1 MKRLNLKLAI
11 SLVVGT
17 LVMVAGVWI
26 VHGMQQK
33 GTSTVLKQEA
43 EKLAQDGKGEEA
55 LKRYLAYLKQNPD
68 DAEVHLVASKLA
80 IKVLDDTA
88 KTPGADNKS
97 LSFKWRDADEEV
109 TRAMRAGNNR
119 ENADYHELAADLYMR
134 YAYYD
139 KSLYK
144 RAQPHLKWLTS
155 AQRGKTHPVKF
166 DLDLARCY
174 ANQDNFDAAMK
185 IYADE
190 TGLDLQTYTFVR
202 KGTAPKEVEAYVAM
216 ADYLRNKVD
225 PRRPKEAD
233 AVMEQLV
240 AVNGDSYKAH
250 LSRAKYLFTFQA
262 TENEKTRDEWK
273 ALGHAELA
281 TAEKLAPE
289 DPNVIL
295 LAAEIAADFDNGE
308 ERLERAEKLL
318 AHGIELSPKNLDMY
332 LFAAQIKIVQNKLD
346 EAAKKVEEGLKQ
358 LPKNRALLEKLVE
371 VKLKQRDIAGATKE
385 IKNLAD
391 MGYDTEWWNA
401 QVLFT
406 EGKWLEAAKK
416 LKQLRPDI
424 VANPNGLSYAKQ
436 ADLQIALCYEKLGQP
451 DMEIQL
457 DRQVLA
463 RDKTN
468 VAALVGEANAL
479 FRLGKVEEADAE
491 FERIGRMMGK
501 DRAFITPEVWTR
513 IFEGRLRKAMKQ
525 PASERDW
532 RSVDVLVNYL
542 EQIAPHDVSTALA
555 KAEVQYRKNDAKGAT
570 ETLETCLAANPKDV
584 RVWSALVRMER
595 LQKDTG
601 PSAALKRLE
610 QAPPEVRDTVVIRL
624 DRAEILAQLGA
635 DKLKSSLADLE
646 AGSEKFSSS
655 ERLQLWSGL
664 GVSLMQVGDRDGAIR
679 YWTKVAD
686 AEPSDLNIRLNGLL
700 DAAREDGNE
709 PVMNRVLADVQ
720 RLMGKNSVEAMY
732 VEAAK
737 KVSLVRKS
745 IRDRTKGG
753 SQGLALESDE
763 KERIADARNLLNQVN
778 QLRPG
783 WYEVTKIQGDVELID
798 GNEAGAI
805 DKYKKALETG
815 PPNSGTI
822 RVLAML
828 LSKNKRTDELNKVM
842 EQFGLDTL
850 SAAGVPRVQAEALIA
865 AAMSDEAA
873 GRHKQAEEKF
883 NQGIVKAKLEVPDT
897 SRDPYGHLWIGHIYD
912 QAKKPDDAEAS
923 YRRAVKTGPT
933 LPETWLML
941 VDHLIAQKKNSDAQQ
956 ALMAARKELP
966 EDHVNQVLGPGYEA
980 LGENA
985 LAEQYYLAALEASP
999 KDLATHRLVAM
1010 FFMRINRVDDAKKEI
1025 LKVLRGAQND
1035 PKNRAH
1041 LMWARRALS
1050 EILADT
1056 GSREDFLK
1064 AKALLVENTKMDNP
1078 EAEDQIRIAT
1088 LLARRADEPAML
1100 RESLEWFQKVP
1111 SADLATEDR
1120 IAIAKLHEVLGEWLI
1135 ARQQMLDL
1143 VAKSKPGPAAYQAF
1157 VEMLIRNNQINDAEN
1172 YLEKLAAFNPASA
1185 LLLRTRVFVKQGKNA
1200 EAIALLSALRPKK
1213 PVKKEQYGYVRTVAL
1228 VMDQVGLNNEAEDLY
1243 REYMEYEPALG
1254 SLQLAAFLGR
1264 AGRIDEALD
1273 LLEPRITDRGL
1284 KPEDRQNV
1292 LQALSDVLHGKPN
1305 RIQPRQLERVK
1316 GWLDQLLREDPE
1328 SVPLL
1333 LQFADFQLVAG
1344 QDDRAEKIYRDVL
1357 ARSDI
1362 SGVQRGIASNDLA
1375 FVLATQQKSL
1385 SEALELCNRAG
1396 AELGFKSDVLDT
1408 RGMVYLAMKKY
1419 REATADFSDAVLVTN
1434 PAPTKFLH
1442 LAWSQNQ
1449 MQDRGAA
1456 RQSLR
1461 KAMDA
1466 KLDVAAISKIEK
1478 GFYEKLMKDIGP

>member
-1 MKRLNLKLAI
+1 MKRLNLKLVI

-33 GTSTVLKQEA
+33 GTSTVLKLEA
-43 EKLAQDGKGEEA
+43 EKLAQDGKNEEA
-55 LKRYLAYLKQNPD
+55 LKRYFGYLKQNPD

-80 IKVLDDTA
+80 ITILDESA
-88 KTPGADNKS
+88 KTPGDKT
-97 LSFKWRDADEEV
+97 LGLKWRDADEEV

-119 ENADYHELAADLYMR
+119 DNADYHEMAADLYMR
-134 YAYYD
+134 YAAFN
-139 KSLYK
+139 KSFYK
-144 RAQPHLKWLTS
+144 QAQPHLEWLTNP
-155 AQRGKTHPVKF
+155 QRGKTHPVKF

-174 ANQDNFDAAMK
+174 AGQDNFDKAMK
-185 IYADE
+185 IYAGE
-190 TGLDLQTYTFVR
+190 TGFDLQTYKFVL
-202 KGTAPKEVEAYVAM
+202 KGTAPKEVEAYVAI
-216 ADYLRNKVD
+216 AGYLRGKLD
-225 PRRPKEAD
+225 PKRPKEAD

-250 LSRAKYLFTFQA
+250 LARSQYLYTFQA
-262 TENEKTRDEWK
+262 AENEKTRDEWR
-273 ALGHAELA
+273 ALARAELA
-281 TAEKLAPE
+281 AAEKLRPE
-289 DPNVIL
+289 DPDVIQ
-295 LAAEIAADFDNGE
+295 LAAQIATDFDNNPE
-308 ERLERAEKLL
+308 KAEKLL
-318 AHGIELSPKNLDMY
+318 KHGLELSPKNLGMY
-332 LFAAQIKIVQNKLD
+332 LFAVHIKIVQNKLN
-346 EAAKKVEEGLKQ
+346 EAATKVEEGLKQ
-358 LPKNRALLEKLVE
+358 LPKNPSLLERLVE
-371 VKLKQRDIAGATKE
+371 IRLKQRDIAGANKVINTLAE
-385 IKNLAD
+385 MNLDAE
-391 MGYDTEWWNA
+391 TEWWKA
-401 QVLFT
+401 HVLFT
-406 EGKWLEAAKK
+406 EGKWLEAKRK
-416 LKQLRPDI
+416 FEQLRPT
-424 VANPNGLSYAKQ
+424 LAKSPELAKE
-436 ADLQIALCYEKLGQP
+436 ADLHIALCYERLGEP
-451 DMEIQL
+451 DKQL
-457 DRQVLA
+457 EVEHLVLGT
-463 RDKTN
+463 DKTN
-468 VAALVGEANAL
+468 FAALIGEANAL

-525 PASERDW
+525 PTSERDW
-532 RSVDVLVNYL
+532 RSVDVLINYL
-542 EQIAPHDVSTALA
+542 EQIAPRDVSTALA
-555 KAEVQYRKNDAKGAT
+555 KAEVQYRKNDSKGAS
-570 ETLETCLAANPKDV
+570 ETLEKCLAANPKDV

-595 LQKDTG
+595 LQKDAG

-624 DRAEILAQLGA
+624 DRVEILAQLGA
-635 DKLKSSLADLE
+635 DKLKSSLAGLE
-646 AGSEKFSSS
+646 AGSEKFSSA

-664 GVSLMQVGDRDGAIR
+664 GVSMMQVGDREGAIR

-686 AEPSDLNIRLNGLL
+686 ADPSDLNIRLNGLL

-753 SQGLALESDE
+753 SQGVALESDE
-763 KERIADARNLLNQVN
+763 KERIADARNLLNQVS

-798 GNEAGAI
+798 GNEAEAI

-815 PPNSGTI
+815 PPNSATI

-873 GRHKQAEEKF
+873 GRHNQAEEKF
-883 NQGIVKAKLEVPDT
+883 NQGILKAKLEVPDD
-897 SRDPYGHLWIGHIYD
+897 SRDPFGHLWIGHIYD

-980 LGENA
+980 LGEIA

-1025 LKVLRGAQND
+1025 VTVLRGAQND

-1041 LMWARRALS
+1041 LVWARRALS

-1056 GSREDFLK
+1056 GSRDDFLK
-1064 AKALLVENTKMDNP
+1064 AKALLVENTKMNNP

-1120 IAIAKLHEVLGEWLI
+1120 IAIAKLHEVLGDWLI

-1157 VEMLIRNNQINDAEN
+1157 VEMLIRNNEIADAES
-1172 YLEKLAAFNPASA
+1172 YLDKLAAFNPASA

-1200 EAIALLSALRPKK
+1200 EAIALLSRIRPKK
-1213 PVKKEQYGYVRTVAL
+1213 PVPKEQYGYVRTVAL

-1243 REYMEYEPALG
+1243 REYMEYEPGLG

-1316 GWLDQLLREDPE
+1316 AWLDQLLREDPE
-1328 SVPLL
+1328 SIPLL

-1375 FVLATQQKSL
+1375 FVLATQQKNMSG
-1385 SEALELCNRAG
+1385 ALGLANRAG

-1419 REATADFSDAVLVTN
+1419 REAAADFSDAVLVTN
-1434 PAPTKFLH
+1434 PGPTKFLH